1 MTFDILQKIIKENNI
16 PSNVHLTSDSGWE
29 CDATEMNGVYYNEA
43 KNEIVF
49 TQEGSVY
56 DYSYRDSYSWKNIY
70 SSSTATTSI
79 KAFGGFRRTFPN
91 CW

>member
-70 SSSTATTSI
+70 NKEDSNECTV
-79 KAFGGFRRTFPN
+79 
-91 CW
+91 